1 MKKRLCLVFAALFV
15 LLACAPALAGV
26 PGRPREFAYAYDFD
40 ADVLGSSEIRRI
52 EETGEALESAA
63 GVQMIAVAVDF
74 LDGMDPAD
82 YATDLIN
89 DWGIGDKDDDGV
101 VILLS
106 RGDREIFI
114 GTGRGIDRTLT
125 GSKCGELI
133 DGNISYFAANRFGE
147 GMVALYEDTAAFIA
161 RAMGKSLSSGAH
173 SGAYQPAYGV
183 KTQKRSEGGLFD
195 GLLGFI
201 FLYIIVS
208 AVFNAFT
215 RGKGG
220 CLKWLL
226 LGWLFDK
233 VNDNKRSNRRPPRPP
248 MGGGFGGGYRGGFGG
263 HRPPMGGYRGGFG
276 GGSSRGGGF
285 GGSFGGS
292 RGGSRGGF
300 GGGSSRGG
308 GGGRSF

>member
-1 MKKRLCLVFAALFV
+1 MKKRLCFVLAALM
-15 LLACAPALAGV
+15 LALSCAAALAGV
-26 PGRPREFAYAYDFD
+26 PDQPKEFAYAYDFD
-40 ADVLGSSEIRRI
+40 ADVLSSGDIRSI
-52 EETGEALESAA
+52 AETGEALEAAA

-82 YATDLIN
+82 YAADLIN
-89 DWGIGDKDDDGV
+89 TWGIGDKDDDGV

-114 GTGRGIDRTLT
+114 GTGKGIDRTLT

-133 DGNISYFAANRFGE
+133 DDNIDAFAANRFAE

-161 RAMGKSLSSGAH
+161 RAMGKTLSVSGAQ
-173 SGAYQPAYGV
+173 GGGNQVVYGV
-183 KTQKRSEGGLFD
+183 ETKKGSGGLFD
-195 GLLGFI
+195 GILGFI

-208 AVFNAFT
+208 AIFNAFT
-215 RGKGG
+215 KGKGG

-226 LGWLFDK
+226 LGWLFDRIGDSRR
-233 VNDNKRSNRRPPRPP
+233 NNRRPPRPP
-248 MGGGFGGGYRGGFGG
+248 MGGGFGGGFGNPRPP
-263 HRPPMGGYRGGFG
+263 RPPMGGGFKGGFG

-285 GGSFGGS
+285 GG
-292 RGGSRGGF
+292 GF
-300 GGGSSRGG
+300 GGGSRGSFGGGRSRGG